1 MEDVKAFFHR
11 LNEAYRRNPNDS
23 LLGEIIRR
31 LMVLFDLTRAEA
43 CRVLVTLVQDDLYDY
58 MAVTKAQQFAQL
70 TDVGRCCWLR
80 NLLLVNHKGLS
91 KLQAATLRVFPD
103 RDVNVDEVWQMA
115 YKGREE
121 VAQMTRNVR
130 DAQRQRRQQA
140 AADKKRA
147 KPHAKAAEPTE
158 PTATAAQQP
167 RQNRPLSPHEWT
179 DSATRQRCYEDPVEG
194 VLVLPYDAPPR
205 PTAAARWNPLR
216 HGWYCDGQPVGAC
229 GQLEI
234 STQ

>member
-121 VAQMTRNVR
+121 VTQMTRTVR
-130 DAQRQRRQQA
+130 DAQRQRRQRTKQ
-140 AADKKRA
+140 KTPTTK
-147 KPHAKAAEPTE
+147 PTE
-158 PTATAAQQP
+158 PTATADPQP

-179 DSATRQRCYEDPVEG
+179 DLATRQRCYDDPVEG

>member
-80 NLLLVNHKGLS
+80 NLLLVNRKGLS

-121 VAQMTRNVR
+121 VTQMTRTVR
-130 DAQRQRRQQA
+130 DAQRQRRQRTKQ
-140 AADKKRA
+140 KTPTTK
-147 KPHAKAAEPTE
+147 PTE
-158 PTATAAQQP
+158 PPASADPQP

-179 DSATRQRCYEDPVEG
+179 DPATRQRCYEDPVEG

>member
-121 VAQMTRNVR
+121 VAQMTRTVR
-130 DAQRQRRQQA
+130 DAQRQRRQRT
-140 AADKKRA
+140 KR
-147 KPHAKAAEPTE
+147 KPPTTKPTE
-158 PTATAAQQP
+158 PTATADPQP

-179 DSATRQRCYEDPVEG
+179 DPATRQRCYEDPVEG

>member
-121 VAQMTRNVR
+121 VTQMTRTVR
-130 DAQRQRRQQA
+130 DAQRQRRQRTEQ
-140 AADKKRA
+140 KTPTTK
-147 KPHAKAAEPTE
+147 PTE